1 MIQLILFIGR
11 NKFYPYICLFLVML
25 AFLYTN
31 PLETFDKRYAISLI
45 GAICGLLC
53 VVLLAKRK
61 NSGNIVGMMAASA
74 ESTANVLGNN
84 IGVASLS
91 VFYFISHIYGLV
103 NWRKNQNNN
112 KVVKVRQLKENHFLA
127 TLVFLILATFF
138 NIYLTEQLNVS
149 NTSYQLIANCFI
161 FGLGI
166 IAQLLLMMRFSF
178 NWYLWIILNVLTVAL
193 NIYTNNPVIATQ
205 YLIYLFN
212 AIYGV
217 CEWKVD
223 SKQTKD

>member
-1 MIQLILFIGR
+1 MLRRPPTSTLF
-11 NKFYPYICLFLVML
+11 PYTTLF
-25 AFLYTN
+25 
-31 PLETFDKRYAISLI
+31 RS
-45 GAICGLLC
+45 
-53 VVLLAKRK
+53 
-61 NSGNIVGMMAASA
+61 
-74 ESTANVLGNN
+74 
-84 IGVASLS
+84 
-91 VFYFISHIYGLV
+91 
-103 NWRKNQNNN
+103 
-112 KVVKVRQLKENHFLA
+112 
-127 TLVFLILATFF
+127 
-138 NIYLTEQLNVS
+138 
-149 NTSYQLIANCFI
+149 I

>member
-1 MIQLILFIGR
+1 M
-11 NKFYPYICLFLVML
+11 
-25 AFLYTN
+25 
-31 PLETFDKRYAISLI
+31 
-45 GAICGLLC
+45 
-53 VVLLAKRK
+53 
-61 NSGNIVGMMAASA
+61 
-74 ESTANVLGNN
+74 
-84 IGVASLS
+84 
-91 VFYFISHIYGLV
+91 
-103 NWRKNQNNN
+103 
-112 KVVKVRQLKENHFLA
+112 KENHFLA